1 MRISDWSSDVCSSDL
16 LQVIADSLDKH
27 HGSLIGQ
34 LRLSGLLQAVSI
46 FGFHLATVDLR
57 QSSDV
62 HERVLTELFKAA
74 KVSFKNQPVDYR
86 KLSEDERI
94 ELLRQEIQQ
103 VRPLVSP
110 WIPYSAET
118 EKELAILRMA
128 AACRKKYGQSAIKQ
142 AIVSHTETLSDLLEI
157 LVLQQE
163 TGLISPQDHKTGAG
177 LMVVPLFETIP
188 DLVRG
193 PEIMAA

>member
-62 HERVLTELFKAA
+62 HERVLTELFGSQSQLQEPACG
-74 KVSFKNQPVDYR
+74 
-86 KLSEDERI
+86 LS
-94 ELLRQEIQQ
+94 
-103 VRPLVSP
+103 
-110 WIPYSAET
+110 
-118 EKELAILRMA
+118 
-128 AACRKKYGQSAIKQ
+128 Q
-142 AIVSHTETLSDLLEI
+142 A
-157 LVLQQE
+157 
-163 TGLISPQDHKTGAG
+163 
-177 LMVVPLFETIP
+177 
-188 DLVRG
+188 VRG
-193 PEIMAA
+193 REHRIAAPGNSERPSSGIAMDSIHGRNGKRNGDIAHG